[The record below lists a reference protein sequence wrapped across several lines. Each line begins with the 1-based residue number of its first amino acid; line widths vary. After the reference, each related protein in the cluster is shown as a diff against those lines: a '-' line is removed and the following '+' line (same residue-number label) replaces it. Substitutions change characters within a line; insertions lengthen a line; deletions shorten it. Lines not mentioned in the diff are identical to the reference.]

1 MVDRHRGS
9 EMKCYIFDIDGTVAD
24 ISHRLHH
31 IKSTPKDWDS
41 FFARCDADVPIP
53 HIIDVA
59 QSLALRTDRC
69 VVYVSGRSDQCRSQT
84 EAWLLAHGLPGR
96 RLYMRKA
103 GDHRDDDVVKGE
115 LLDQLRADD
124 LEPIMAF
131 DDRNHVVRMWRERGI
146 PCAQVAE
153 GDF

>member
-1 MVDRHRGS
+1 MGRLPISRIGCITS
-9 EMKCYIFDIDGTVAD
+9 NRPRRIGTA
-24 ISHRLHH
+24 
-31 IKSTPKDWDS
+31 
-41 FFARCDADVPIP
+41 CDADLPIP

-59 QSLALRTDRC
+59 QSLALRADRC
-69 VVYVSGRSDQCRSQT
+69 VVYVSGRSDQCRGLT
-84 EAWLLAHGLPGR
+84 EAWLLVHGLPGG

-103 GDHRDDDVVKGE
+103 GDRRDDDVVKGE
-115 LLDQLRADD
+115 LLDQLRADG

-153 GDF
+153 GGLLTQADKCGD